1 MRFVFSVFFIL
12 LTTINAQVTFEKIFE
27 RNYSELPFGLRI
39 ENSGIYSIS
48 SFDVDQNNIV
58 FKTYDN
64 NDAYKF
70 GLQSD
75 IVNQEKSLFKYDA
88 LLNNDINILEY
99 AESISEDEEILI
111 SKKIFVGE
119 NQISVVD
126 KNGKLIFNNSEV
138 AFVNV
143 SPDKL
148 ILFSEYLDK
157 KQIKM
162 NYNID

>member
-64 NDAYKF
+64 NNAYKF

-75 IVNQEKSLFKYDA
+75 IVTQEKSLFKYDA
-88 LLNNDINILEY
+88 LLNQLVKM
-99 AESISEDEEILI
+99 
-111 SKKIFVGE
+111 KKF
-119 NQISVVD
+119 
-126 KNGKLIFNNSEV
+126 
-138 AFVNV
+138 
-143 SPDKL
+143 
-148 ILFSEYLDK
+148 LFRK
-157 KQIKM
+157 KYFLVKIKFL
-162 NYNID
+162 